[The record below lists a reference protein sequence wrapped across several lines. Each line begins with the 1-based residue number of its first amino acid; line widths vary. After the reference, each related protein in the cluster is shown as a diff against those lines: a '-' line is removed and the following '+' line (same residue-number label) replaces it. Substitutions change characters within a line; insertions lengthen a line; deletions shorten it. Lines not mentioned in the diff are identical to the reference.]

1 MARPKKN
8 PTPPT
13 LTEWVKPAKLALIKA
28 YRVDGASLNDVAN
41 LIGVGRSTLYKWKAQ
56 EPKIEQALSMG
67 KMEAVALVEN
77 RFFENALVSNK
88 PTDQL
93 AWLRYNKRDK
103 YFDEQP
109 RAPKSDNVDSQL
121 NALLDKIATELY
133 R

>member
-28 YRVDGASLNDVAN
+28 YRVDGASLNEVAN

-103 YFDEQP
+103 YYDEQP
-109 RAPKSDNVDSQL
+109 RTPKSDNVDSQL

>member
-77 RFFENALVSNK
+77 RFFENALSN
-88 PTDQL
+88 
-93 AWLRYNKRDK
+93 
-103 YFDEQP
+103 F
-109 RAPKSDNVDSQL
+109 S
-121 NALLDKIATELY
+121 KILI
-133 R
+133 

>member
-1 MARPKKN
+1 
-8 PTPPT
+8 
-13 LTEWVKPAKLALIKA
+13 
-28 YRVDGASLNDVAN
+28 
-41 LIGVGRSTLYKWKAQ
+41 
-56 EPKIEQALSMG
+56 MG

-103 YFDEQP
+103 YYDEQP
-109 RAPKSDNVDSQL
+109 RTPKSDNVDSQL